1 MRIRIDNKQ
10 EYQLIIALSSFVA
23 NELLK
28 RKKKLI
34 RKVLKI
40 NLRKLEMS
48 SNNISINYSPGKG
61 ASSLMARN
69 EVENNYDDIEA
80 RFMKSEMSS
89 NSKCY
94 YRREIIFSI
103 KDIAVSQLSSD
114 DKTLQPNR
122 TKKTILSR
130 YFVQRLMLQCGKCD
144 QKLAKQATYRAT
156 LSKDLCYNSTSQVLA
171 YRSSLLRLLLRE
183 IGGIQGG
190 GFVLLLKVYDQEIE
204 RIKKA
209 TSRDKTT

>member
-156 LSKDLCYNSTSQVLA
+156 LSKDLCYNYFTKSPGVLTILSIVIGFGLSKFVTTLA
-171 YRSSLLRLLLRE
+171 LAGNWWNPGWWFCPAAKSLRS
-183 IGGIQGG
+183 GN
-190 GFVLLLKVYDQEIE
+190 
-204 RIKKA
+204 
-209 TSRDKTT
+209 